1 MPSNVLPLHLKQS
14 FLTIIW
20 IFTEGEGDRIK
31 SRLPFTDVNEKF
43 VRVRII
49 DLGLKL
55 NECSLHLYFKATTSE
70 SLSEFAISSSIFRLC
85 LWRELFQKCRFLI
98 LKFKH
103 EHNQFE
109 IFRTLSTYYSW
120 SSVKNWTKTKMLLH
134 SFNFNP
140 QQKFITLHIQSR
152 KWFKR

>member
-1 MPSNVLPLHLKQS
+1 MKIQIIGRNVYLSLSTMPSNVLPLHLKQS
-14 FLTIIW
+14 FLPIIW
-20 IFTEGEGDRIK
+20 TFTEGEGDRIK
-31 SRLPFTDVNEKF
+31 SRLPFKILSVYFNTDVNEKF
-43 VRVRII
+43 VRLRTI

-109 IFRTLSTYYSW
+109 IFRTLSMY
-120 SSVKNWTKTKMLLH
+120 LL
-134 SFNFNP
+134 FMKFR
-140 QQKFITLHIQSR
+140 QKLS
-152 KWFKR
+152 